1 MIHGLIILN
10 KPLHLS
16 SHAVVETVRRWF
28 PKQKV
33 GHFGTLDPLAEG
45 VLLVGIGK
53 ATKFSDFYMKRKK
66 TYTGCIKFGFATST
80 YDREGEPVTEKK
92 EIDLRRLDLEGLLDK
107 FRGELLQTPPIYS
120 AKKFKGKPLY
130 KYARENKEVEI
141 KPSKVTVYSLTAEI
155 ENHDTL
161 RFTAETSSG
170 TYIRSLAHD
179 IGVQAGCGAYLSE
192 LQRVQ
197 VGDFTLNQAVKPGE
211 VDPNLSSTELLKM
224 VIPIES
230 LLPEFPKVVVTPAGR
245 RGVLNGM
252 ALEVKDVVSL
262 FNGEDTS
269 LYRIFDEEGR
279 FLALARKDAVKKQFK
294 PFIVLPA

>member
-10 KPLHLS
+10 KPLNLS
-16 SHAVVETVRRWF
+16 SHAVVEKVRRWF

-53 ATKFSDFYMKRKK
+53 ATKFSDFYMKKKK
-66 TYTGCIKFGFATST
+66 TYSGKIKFGFATST
-80 YDREGEPVTEKK
+80 YDREGEAITETK
-92 EIDLRRLDLEGLLDK
+92 EIDLRSLDIEALLEH
-107 FRGELLQTPPIYS
+107 FRGELLQIPPIYS

-130 KYARENKEVEI
+130 KYARQNKEVEL
-141 KPSKVTVYSLTAEI
+141 KPARVTVYSLTAEV
-155 ENHDTL
+155 EDKDTL

-179 IGVQAGCGAYLSE
+179 IGAKAECGAHLAE
-192 LQRVQ
+192 LRRVR
-197 VGDFTLNQAVKPGE
+197 VGDFTLDQAVKPDE
-211 VDPNLSSTELLKM
+211 VDPKLPSEELLKM

-230 LLPEFPKVVVTPAGR
+230 LLPEFPKLVINQAGR

-252 ALEVKDVVSL
+252 ALEIKDIVRL
-262 FNGEDTS
+262 FEGGDTTH
-269 LYRIFDEEGR
+269 YRVFDEEGR
-279 FLALARKDAVKKQFK
+279 FLALARKDGVKRQFK
-294 PFIVLPA
+294 PFLVLPA